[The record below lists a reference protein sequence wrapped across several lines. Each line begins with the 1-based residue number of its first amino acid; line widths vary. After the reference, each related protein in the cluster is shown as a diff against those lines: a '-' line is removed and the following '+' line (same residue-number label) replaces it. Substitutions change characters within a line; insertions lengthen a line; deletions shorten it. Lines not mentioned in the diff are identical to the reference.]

1 MLPSVMVSPENTSVR
16 SISDIYAKARIVQR
30 PVISIEFFP
39 PKTKK
44 GEDRLFQET
53 LPLLSKT
60 QPDFC
65 SVTYGAGGNTRS
77 KTLQV
82 VDLIQRSYSITGL
95 AHLTCI
101 SSTKDEIEQFL
112 NDAVSLGIKN
122 ILALRGDVPRET
134 SEFVPPSHGFNY
146 AYQLINLIR
155 KQGDF
160 SIGAAGYPESHISCT
175 EGKYVDWSRVKDK
188 IDHGAQFILTQLFFD
203 NADYFRFVD
212 HMTNRLGV
220 TVPITP
226 GILPIL
232 SATQVRKF
240 ASLCGAALPA
250 NLLAKLNDLEHDDK
264 ATAEFGIDFA
274 ARQCE
279 DLIRQGAPGL
289 HIYSLNRA
297 KATLGILKHLGLPQ
311 HI

>member
-1 MLPSVMVSPENTSVR
+1 MLPSIMVSPENTNVR
-16 SISDIYAKARIVQR
+16 SLSEVYAKAKAVQH

-53 LPLLSKT
+53 LPVLAKT
-60 QPDFC
+60 KPDFC
-65 SVTYGAGGNTRS
+65 SVTYGAGGSTRS

-82 VDLIQRSYSITGL
+82 VDLIQRSYGITGL

-101 SSTKDEIEQFL
+101 SSTKGEIEQYL
-112 NDAVSLGIKN
+112 TDAVLLGIKN
-122 ILALRGDVPRET
+122 ILALRGDIPRET
-134 SEFVPPSHGFNY
+134 SEFIPPGHGLNY
-146 AYQLINLIR
+146 AYQLIDFIR

-160 SIGAAGYPESHISCT
+160 SIGAAGYPESHVSCT

-188 IDHGAQFILTQLFFD
+188 VDHGAQFILTQLFFD

-232 SATQVRKF
+232 SATQVRNF
-240 ASLCGAALPA
+240 ASLCGATLPA
-250 NLLAKLNDLEHDDK
+250 NLLSKLNDFEHDDE
-264 ATAEFGIDFA
+264 ATVEFGIDFA

-297 KATLGILKHLGLPQ
+297 KSTLGILKHLGLPQ